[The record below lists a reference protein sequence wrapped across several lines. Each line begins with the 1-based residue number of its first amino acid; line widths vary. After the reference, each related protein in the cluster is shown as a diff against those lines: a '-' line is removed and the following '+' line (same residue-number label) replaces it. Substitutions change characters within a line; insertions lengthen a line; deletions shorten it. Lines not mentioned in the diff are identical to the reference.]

1 MKLRQHISAAL
12 LVSCV
17 LRVCAQTAGPNTQP
31 ANQHHLMPVP
41 ASVRFNPGRLAIT
54 KSFAVAARG
63 HSDERLRAGI
73 ARAVRR
79 LEGRTVLEL
88 PLEPS
93 GDANSAALVVEC
105 KGPGMTVPSVDE
117 DESYSL
123 EVTDKQAVLRAA
135 TVV

>member
-31 ANQHHLMPVP
+31 AARHHLMPVP
-41 ASVRFNPGRLAIT
+41 ASVRFNSGRLAVT
-54 KSFAVAARG
+54 KSFAVATRG
-63 HSDERLRAGI
+63 HSDERLRAGV

-93 GDANSAALVVEC
+93 GDEGGAALVVEC
-105 KGPGMTVPSVDE
+105 GGPGLACPSG
-117 DESYSL
+117 
-123 EVTDKQAVLRAA
+123 A
-135 TVV
+135 